1 MGDCAGSPQF
11 PHIAYHDFRVVRD
24 SFEWRR
30 SKHEASHRAVLHVHR
45 SGTGS
50 RGPQRDRSDKIE
62 YRVAKLPIANVL
74 RTVTIAEPRGF
85 MKMLIGKENDEIV
98 CFTASGIEA
107 SELMAAVHT
116 RWLDD
121 CRIPRWAMR
130 SSRTRQCLRGWSF
143 FWDRSRN
150 ATPNRPRIACRPAKS
165 CSVLR
170 ETPFP
175 SNTKGTIQ
183 MAEVHQFPSTG
194 SHEEVTPARRDM
206 TL

>member
-1 MGDCAGSPQF
+1 MAAIEARSIASCRSACSPIRNWLAWAATRPKRQNRISRRETADSECAPNRHDC
-11 PHIAYHDFRVVRD
+11 
-24 SFEWRR
+24 
-30 SKHEASHRAVLHVHR
+30 
-45 SGTGS
+45 GT
-50 RGPQRDRSDKIE
+50 
-62 YRVAKLPIANVL
+62 
-74 RTVTIAEPRGF
+74 RGF